1 MSGEIH
7 QAGREITGGRSSVSD
22 RDGGDGRRIQSIQTA
37 QLEGAG
43 SDAGIPGNLPIG
55 TIAVTREIKV
65 VCVEDVG
72 RVTEIDEV
80 GDVSVRRIQSDVRGD
95 DRRCLSQISLGSRL
109 GGTGI
114 IFRITDPEDAGAQ
127 VGVELRQSRH
137 RQGGI
142 VAEIIRGMVTQLE
155 VGVGSIAR
163 SANRESSCARDG
175 KFGRGGRGSIDAN
188 RDTTGDVQFLPSTN
202 DNRADGRAIGLN
214 DQRIEICI
222 AVAQVELGAAGCRQR
237 AHRKAGKG
245 VISSIDEDAGALDRS
260 STGVGRSRSDRQRA
274 RRDRHAT
281 IVRQRTHGKD
291 ARAGLGQR
299 GGSGHVAA
307 EGERVGRDGEGRVAR
322 NRQRRRADAETAPT
336 GGEVEGTGDRAGAR
350 AGQDLGAAG
359 RVVQRAARDRER
371 SAAQGASGVQVQG
384 AGGHRQAAREGV
396 GPGKRERSSHQRSR
410 GETVVAAEGGR
421 PRIDGDRT
429 ANRRIITGSRQRA
442 AVERQGA
449 TDGVRAG

>member
-1 MSGEIH
+1 M
-7 QAGREITGGRSSVSD
+7 
-22 RDGGDGRRIQSIQTA
+22 
-37 QLEGAG
+37 
-43 SDAGIPGNLPIG
+43 
-55 TIAVTREIKV
+55 
-65 VCVEDVG
+65 
-72 RVTEIDEV
+72 
-80 GDVSVRRIQSDVRGD
+80 
-95 DRRCLSQISLGSRL
+95 

-114 IFRITDPEDAGAQ
+114 VFRIADPEDAVAQ

-155 VGVGSIAR
+155 GGVGSNTR
-163 SANRESSCARDG
+163 SANRESSWARDG
-175 KFGRGGRGSIDAN
+175 KFGRGGRGSIDAD
-188 RDTTGDVQFLPSTN
+188 RDSTGDVQFLSFTDN
-202 DNRADGRAIGLN
+202 NRADGRAISLD
-214 DQRIEICI
+214 DQRIEICV
-222 AVAQVELGAAGCRQR
+222 AVAQVELGAAGAPRGP
-237 AHRKAGKG
+237 HDKAGKG

-307 EGERVGRDGEGRVAR
+307 EGERVGRDGEDRVTR
-322 NRQRRRADAETAPT
+322 NRQGRRADAETAST
-336 GGEVEGTGDRAGAR
+336 GGEGEGTGDRAGAR
-350 AGQDLGAAG
+350 AGQHLGAAG

-371 SAAQGASGVQVQG
+371 TAAQSASGVQVQG

-396 GPGKRERSSHQRSR
+396 GPGKREQSSHQRSR
-410 GETVVAAEGGR
+410 REAIVAAEDGR
-421 PRIDGDRT
+421 SRIDRDRT
-429 ANRRIITGSRQRA
+429 ADGRIIAGSRQRA